1 VLYVEC
7 YPDESLA
14 ISLGFRKRD
23 VIHAHSKGNVCKK
36 LARTKNSK
44 GMVDE
49 DPGSSQPSYI
59 KSMRLEEEGHDLKL
73 LLDPRNGNYLV
84 VVCPNLEE
92 WIIRAAREAGVDL
105 NKMELPDD
113 SNRLHKVIN
122 SNLEKF
128 EKLLSE
134 LQGKSKRLETLRSYL
149 LKN

>member
-1 VLYVEC
+1 MLYVEC

-14 ISLGFRKRD
+14 ISLGVRKRD

-36 LARTKNSK
+36 LERTKNSK

-59 KSMRLEEEGHDLKL
+59 KSLRVEEEKHDLKL
-73 LLDPRNGNYLV
+73 LLDPRNGNYLI

-92 WIIRAAREAGVDL
+92 WIIRTAREAGVDL
-105 NKMELPDD
+105 RRMGLPNDP
-113 SNRLHKVIN
+113 NRLHKVIN
-122 SNLEKF
+122 SNLDKF

-134 LQGKSKRLETLRSYL
+134 LQGRSKRLETLRGYL
-149 LKN
+149 L